1 MTINIAV
8 ATYDAIVLGCD
19 SLSSVS
25 EQAIF
30 PFRPEVGFARDANGN
45 ELVDATGSKVVSAAN
60 MRSLVTNVWG
70 GARKMFLLYED
81 DDTSVAAV
89 TAGIATLSGSTIAE
103 LAGRF
108 RRSNE
113 IASLSYSRTAD
124 VAEDF
129 RRYMRAEWERAVGFH
144 EIEDEVKPYLDD
156 LQFIIGG
163 HGRDDERGMVLK
175 VSIRDDAQYDQFPAA
190 PHKGTCWGG
199 QSDWVERLLV
209 GVDGQLA
216 HGIGRMFS
224 MHLDAEVSR
233 TAESLLDELDAAGG
247 TIPDDFSFEL
257 RPVDFD
263 APWRVAIGD
272 IDYGN
277 LPTQYAIEF
286 VELLV
291 NTQSGMQRFA
301 RGVPTV
307 GGRTNIGVLRRGQKF
322 AMLNEPDLVHKHLGY
337 SHDA

>member
-30 PFRPEVGFARDANGN
+30 PFRPEVGFARDADGN
-45 ELVDATGSKVVSAAN
+45 ELVDATGSKVVSTAH

-70 GARKMFLLYED
+70 GARKMFLIYED
-81 DDTSVAAV
+81 ADTSVAAV
-89 TAGIATLSGSTIAE
+89 TAGMATLSGSTIAD

-108 RRSNE
+108 RRANE
-113 IASLSYSRTAD
+113 LANVTYRRVEHA
-124 VAEDF
+124 VEEF
-129 RRYMRAEWERAVGFH
+129 RIFMRAEWERAVGFDQV
-144 EIEDEVKPYLDD
+144 EDEIKPYLDD
-156 LQFIIGG
+156 VQFIIGG
-163 HGRDDERGMVLK
+163 HGLDDDRGMIFK
-175 VSIRDDAQYDQFPAA
+175 VSIRDNQHFGQFQAA
-190 PHKGTCWGG
+190 PHTGTCWGG
-199 QSDWVERLLV
+199 QSEWVERLLV

-216 HGIGRMFS
+216 QAIGRMFAN
-224 MHLDAEVSR
+224 HLDNEVSR
-233 TAESLLDELDAAGG
+233 TAESLLGDLAGAG
-247 TIPDDFSFEL
+247 VQIPADFAFEVS
-257 RPVDFD
+257 PVDFN
-263 APWRVAIGD
+263 APWRIGVGD